1 MRVQVPPRPSHSE
14 PMQRQYIVTK
24 GELNLRVEVETLD
37 NTQAKLDIEVPAED
51 INEALEEAYKT
62 LRGHVTLPGFRK
74 GRVPLTLLKS
84 RFPEY
89 INNEVVRMV
98 VFPAYE
104 DALYNKQIIPLAQPT
119 FDPPL
124 EKMQVTED
132 QPLVFT
138 ATVSVKPVIEL
149 PNYKNIQIDKTPVN
163 VPREDVD
170 AFIAQLQDQS
180 ATFDPIQEDR
190 PVNASDCVRLD
201 YTCTLEGSEI
211 ESESDQDIDI
221 DLTDERY
228 HPDLINGIIGMHIGE
243 TKAIAVNFDEAY
255 HTSEL
260 RNKQVIYNVILHAI
274 TQKHLPELDDEFAKD
289 LGYET
294 YNQLHGVIWNNM
306 VEDARIQQNQKQKV
320 EILEQL
326 IEMTNITIPDDV
338 VDQYVQNAIENVRK
352 QLKENNQTPEQAGV
366 DFEVLPTEMRKD
378 VIQQTKQNWIFE
390 EIATYED
397 IHISDDELENGIRR
411 AADIQGRKPD
421 KLSELLKANNR
432 LEDFR
437 IQLEHEKIYQFL
449 IQEASEK
456 KSLIITG

>member
-1 MRVQVPPRPSHSE
+1 M
-14 PMQRQYIVTK
+14 
-24 GELNLRVEVETLD
+24 RVEVETLD

-62 LRGHVTLPGFRK
+62 LRGYVTLPGFRK

-89 INNEVVRMV
+89 ISNEVVRMV

-104 DALYNKQIIPLAQPT
+104 DVLYNKQIVPLAQPT

-124 EKMQVTED
+124 EKMQVTEN

-138 ATVSVKPVIEL
+138 ATVSVKPIIEL
-149 PNYKNIQIDKTPVN
+149 PDYENIQIDKTPIN
-163 VPREDVD
+163 VPRENVD
-170 AFIAQLQDQS
+170 AFIAQLQDQA
-180 ATFDPIQEDR
+180 ATFDPIQNDR

-201 YTCTLEGSEI
+201 YTCSLEGNEI
-211 ESESDQDIDI
+211 ESETNQDVDI
-221 DLTDERY
+221 DLTDEKIN
-228 HPDLINGIIGMHIGE
+228 PDLIEGIIGMHIGE
-243 TKAIAVNFDEAY
+243 TKTVTVYFDETY
-255 HTSEL
+255 HIYEM
-260 RNKQVIYNVILHAI
+260 RNLQVIYNVILHAI
-274 TQKHLPELDDEFAKD
+274 TKKYLPELDDEFAKD

-306 VEDARIQQNQKQKV
+306 VEEARIQQNQKQKI
-320 EILEQL
+320 EILNQL
-326 IEMTNITIPDDV
+326 IEMTNIAIPDDV

-352 QLKENNQTPEQAGV
+352 QLKDSNQTPEQAGV
-366 DFEVLPTEMRKD
+366 NFEVLPTEMRKD

-397 IHISDDELENGIRR
+397 IFVSDDELENGIRR
-411 AADIQGRKPD
+411 VADIQGRKPD
-421 KLSELLKANNR
+421 KLSALLKESNR

-437 IQLEHEKIYQFL
+437 TQLEHEKIYQFL

-456 KSLIITG
+456 KSLIITDSFK